1 MIHYIDQFVSWL
13 RIEKGYSPHTIDGYR
28 RDVDEFFRFCAAPA
42 HIEAMDSAAVQKFTA
57 SLYTVNSGATIARKL
72 SALRTFFRY
81 LVREKVLHADPL
93 VGIANP
99 KMDKHIPHFLTVDEV
114 FALLEAPEPKDTF
127 HLRDRAIMEMLYA
140 TGMRV
145 SELVATDVADYER
158 SAEVVRVKGKGR
170 KERVV
175 PYGRTA
181 AEALEYY
188 QAERQAL
195 IVARVSRGHKA
206 EREAMFLNSRGT
218 RLSVRSIERVIH
230 MYGERAGIE
239 VAVTPHGLRHS
250 FATHLLEM
258 GADLRMVQELLG
270 HVSLS
275 TTQKYTHVTIDHL
288 SLVYDKAHPK
298 AQLADLGEE
307 NMS

>member
-13 RIEKGYSPHTIDGYR
+13 RIEKGYSLHTIDGYR
-28 RDVDEFFRFCAAPA
+28 RDVEEFYRFCEEPA
-42 HIEAMDSAAVQKFTA
+42 HIQAMDSASVKKFTA
-57 SLYTVNSGATIARKL
+57 SLYRANSGATIARKL

-81 LVREKVLHADPL
+81 LVREAVLHADPL

-99 KMDKHIPHFLTVDEV
+99 KMGKHIPHFLTVDEV

-145 SELVATDVADYER
+145 SELAATNVADYER
-158 SAEVVRVKGKGR
+158 AAEVVRVKGKGQ

-181 AEALEYY
+181 AEALGYY

-195 IVARVSRGHKA
+195 IVARVSRGHEP
-206 EREAMFLNSRGT
+206 ERAAMFLNSRGT
-218 RLSVRSIERVIH
+218 RLSVRSIERAIR

-239 VAVTPHGLRHS
+239 VPVTPHGLRHS

-275 TTQKYTHVTIDHL
+275 TTQKYTHLNIDHL

-298 AQLADLGEE
+298 AQLSKLGED
-307 NMS
+307 ST

>member
-13 RIEKGYSPHTIDGYR
+13 CLEKGYSPHTIDGYR
-28 RDVDEFFRFCAAPA
+28 RDVEEFYRFCEAPA
-42 HIEAMDSAAVQKFTA
+42 HVDAMDSAVVKRFTA
-57 SLYTVNSGATIARKL
+57 SLYRVNSGATIARKL

-81 LVREKVLHADPL
+81 LSREGVLNADPL
-93 VGIANP
+93 AGIANP
-99 KMDKHIPHFLTVDEV
+99 KTGKHIPHFLTVDEV
-114 FALLEAPEPKDTF
+114 FALLEAPKPKDTF
-127 HLRDRAIMEMLYA
+127 HLRDKAIMEMLYA

-145 SELVATDVADYER
+145 SELVATNVADYER
-158 SAEVVRVKGKGR
+158 AAEVVRVKGKGQ

-181 AEALEYY
+181 AEALGYY

-195 IVARVSRGHKA
+195 IVARVSRGYEA
-206 EREAMFLNSRGT
+206 ERAAMFLNSRGT
-218 RLSVRSIERVIH
+218 RLSVRSIERAIR
-230 MYGERAGIE
+230 MYGERASIE
-239 VAVTPHGLRHS
+239 VPVTPHGLRHS

-275 TTQKYTHVTIDHL
+275 TTQKYTHVNIDHL
-288 SLVYDKAHPK
+288 TLVYDKAHPK
-298 AQLADLGEE
+298 AQLSKLGGDGTE
-307 NMS
+307 